1 MLTLQRAWGTVLTK
15 ATPLPDVWDGLAA
28 KQIKFRR
35 GQVCMVA
42 AAPNAGKSMFALI
55 YAIKA
60 KVPTLFFSADTDTTT
75 VMMRAAAHSSGHN
88 QTVVEQNLSADSHYY
103 DKHFDKLKH
112 IKWVFDSSP
121 SLDDIELEIKAY
133 VELYGQ
139 APELIIIDNLMNVA
153 AETDNEWAGLRAIMM
168 ELHDMARKTEA
179 CVLVL
184 HHVSEQSE
192 YGSPTKPPAR
202 RAIHGKVSQLPALI
216 LTLGYDPFNADLNIA
231 AVKNR
236 FGPHTADASDY
247 VGLKVNYGSCQISDR
262 NAFGAMLERDA
273 RAGHTSNNY
282 IPQYDEYGNEI
293 DD

>member
-1 MLTLQRAWGTVLTK
+1 MLDLQRAWGTVLTK
-15 ATPLPDVWDGLAA
+15 ATPLPDVWVALAD

-55 YAIKA
+55 YAVKA

-75 VMMRAAAHSSGHN
+75 VMLRAAAHASGDN
-88 QTVVEQNLSADSHYY
+88 QVNVEQNLSTDSHYY
-103 DKHFDKLKH
+103 DGSFDKLKH

-179 CVLVL
+179 CVMVL
-184 HHVSEQSE
+184 HHVSEASE
-192 YGSPTKPPAR
+192 YGSPIMPPAR

-216 LTLGYDPFNADLNIA
+216 LTLGYDPSQGILKIA

-236 FGPHTADASDY
+236 FGPHTADASKWAS
-247 VGLKVNYGSCQISDR
+247 LFVNFAACQINDADANGRMWMREQVASY
-262 NAFGAMLERDA
+262 NAQVQA
-273 RAGHTSNNY
+273 
-282 IPQYDEYGNEI
+282 
-293 DD
+293 

>member
-1 MLTLQRAWGTVLTK
+1 MTLLNLSRAWGGVLTK
-15 ATPLPDVWDGLAA
+15 ATPLPDVWVGLAA

-75 VMMRAAAHSSGHN
+75 VMMRAASHTSGHS
-88 QTVVEQNLSADSHYY
+88 QITVESNLAGNSKHYNH
-103 DKHFDKLKH
+103 HFQKIDH

-121 SLDDIELEIKAY
+121 SIDDLELEIRAY
-133 VELYGQ
+133 VELYGI

-153 AETDNEWAGLRAIMM
+153 AETDNEWSGLRAIMM

-179 CVLVL
+179 CVMVL

-192 YGSPTKPPAR
+192 YGSPSKPPAR

-216 LTLGYDPFNADLNIA
+216 LTLGYDPGQATLSVA

-247 VGLKVNYGSCQISDR
+247 AQLLVNYAACQIGD
-262 NAFGAMLERDA
+262 
-273 RAGHTSNNY
+273 
-282 IPQYDEYGNEI
+282 QDEYGWMYRKDALANYQGGYNVQ
-293 DD
+293 

>member
-1 MLTLQRAWGTVLTK
+1 MRKLLNLKRAMGGSHTK
-15 ATPLPDVWDGLAA
+15 AIPLPDVWTGLAGES
-28 KQIKFRR
+28 IKFRR

-42 AAPNAGKSMFALI
+42 AAPNAGKSMFALV

-60 KVPTLFFSADTDTTT
+60 KVPTLFFSADTDTAT
-75 VMMRAAAHSSGHN
+75 VLMRSAAQISGHT
-88 QTVVEQNLSADSHYY
+88 QLTVESNMDYKPDFYSEHLSKMSH
-103 DKHFDKLKH
+103 
-112 IKWVFDSSP
+112 IQWVFDSSP

-133 VELYGQ
+133 VELYGI
-139 APELIIIDNLMNVA
+139 APELIVIDNLMNVA

-192 YGSPTKPPAR
+192 YGSPSMPPPR

-216 LTLGYDPFNADLNIA
+216 LTLGYDPGQGQGGGMLRVA

-236 FGPHTADASDY
+236 FGPHTADASKWAT
-247 VGLKVNYGSCQISDR
+247 LFVNFASCQIGDQ
-262 NAFGAMLERDA
+262 DA
-273 RAGHTSNNY
+273 QGRAY
-282 IPQYDEYGNEI
+282 LRV
-293 DD
+293 

>member
-1 MLTLQRAWGTVLTK
+1 LLDLQRAWGGVLTK
-15 ATPLPDVWDGLAA
+15 ATPLPDVWKALAD

-55 YAIKA
+55 YAMKA

-88 QTVVEQNLSADSHYY
+88 QVTVEHNLSVDNHAY
-103 DKHFDKLKH
+103 DKHFEKFKH
-112 IKWVFDSSP
+112 IKWVFDASP

-133 VELYGQ
+133 VELYGE
-139 APELIIIDNLMNVA
+139 APELIVIDNLMNVA

-192 YGSPTKPPAR
+192 YGSPTKPSHR
-202 RAIHGKVSQLPALI
+202 RAIQGKVSQLPALI
-216 LTLGYDPFNADLNIA
+216 LTLGYDASSGELNIA

-236 FGPHTADASDY
+236 FGPHSADASDW
-247 VGLKVNYGSCQISDR
+247 VTLFVNYGACQISDK
-262 NAFGAMLERDA
+262 NAYGTMLHHDA
-273 RAGHTSNNY
+273 RHGYNGNY
-282 IPQYDEYGNEI
+282 IPEDEYGNEI
-293 DD
+293 AV

>member
-1 MLTLQRAWGTVLTK
+1 MLNLSRAWGGVLTK

-75 VMMRAAAHSSGHN
+75 VMMRVAAHTSGHS
-88 QTVVEQNLSADSHYY
+88 QGTVEANLASDSHYY
-103 DKHFDKLKH
+103 DHLFQKTEH

-121 SLDDIELEIKAY
+121 SIDDLELEIRAY
-133 VELYGQ
+133 VELYGE

-153 AETDNEWAGLRAIMM
+153 AETDNEWSGLRAIMM

-192 YGSPTKPPAR
+192 YGSPSKPPAR

-216 LTLGYDPFNADLNIA
+216 LTLGYDPNQKTLAVA

-247 VGLKVNYGSCQISDR
+247 ATLLVNYAACHIGDQDE
-262 NAFGAMLERDA
+262 FGWMLRRDA
-273 RAGHTSNNY
+273 IAGYQGSINV
-282 IPQYDEYGNEI
+282 G
-293 DD
+293 

>member
-1 MLTLQRAWGTVLTK
+1 MLSLQRAWGTVLTK
-15 ATPLPDVWDGLAA
+15 ATPLPDVWKDLVP

-42 AAPNAGKSMFALI
+42 AAPNVGKSMFALVYSI
-55 YAIKA
+55 RA
-60 KVPTLFFSADTDTTT
+60 KVPTLFFSADTDTAT
-75 VMMRAAAHSSGHN
+75 VMLRSAAHTSGHN
-88 QTVVEQNLSADSHYY
+88 QVTVEQNLSNNSHYY
-103 DKHFDKLKH
+103 DKHFEKLSH

-133 VELYGQ
+133 VELYGI
-139 APELIIIDNLMNVA
+139 APELIVIDNLMNVA

-192 YGSPTKPPAR
+192 YGSPTRPPAR

-216 LTLGYDPFNADLNIA
+216 LTLGFDPASGDLNIA

-236 FGPHTADASDY
+236 FGKHTADASDY
-247 VGLKVNYGSCQISDR
+247 VTLVANYAACQISDKDAYGTMLGKDVR
-262 NAFGAMLERDA
+262 NGYNGSYTPIDEWREA
-273 RAGHTSNNY
+273 AG
-282 IPQYDEYGNEI
+282 Q
-293 DD
+293 

>member
-1 MLTLQRAWGTVLTK
+1 VLTK
-15 ATPLPDVWDGLAA
+15 ATPLPDVWVGLKA
-28 KQIKFRR
+28 KEIKFRR

-60 KVPTLFFSADTDTTT
+60 QVPTLFFSADTDTTT
-75 VMMRAAAHSSGHN
+75 VMMRAAAHTSGHS
-88 QTVVEQNLSADSHYY
+88 QVTVESNLAGNSHYY
-103 DKHFDKLKH
+103 DHHFHKLGH

-121 SLDDIELEIKAY
+121 SLDDIEMEIRAY
-133 VELYGQ
+133 VELYGI
-139 APELIIIDNLMNVA
+139 APELIVIDNLMNVS

-179 CVLVL
+179 CVMVL

-216 LTLGYDPFNADLNIA
+216 LTLGYDPAQAVLSVA

-236 FGPHTADASDY
+236 FGPHTADASNY
-247 VGLKVNYGSCQISDR
+247 ATLLVNYAACQIGDQDE
-262 NAFGAMLERDA
+262 FGWMLRRDA
-273 RAGHTSNNY
+273 MSNYQGAINV
-282 IPQYDEYGNEI
+282 
-293 DD
+293 

>member
-1 MLTLQRAWGTVLTK
+1 LLDLSRAWGGVLTK
-15 ATPLPDVWDGLAA
+15 ATPLPDVWKGLATE
-28 KQIKFRR
+28 QIKFRR

-75 VMMRAAAHSSGHN
+75 VMMRVGAHTSGHS
-88 QTVVEQNLSADSHYY
+88 QMTVEANLAIDSHYY
-103 DKHFDKLKH
+103 DRHFEKSAH

-121 SLDDIELEIKAY
+121 SIDDLELEVRAY
-133 VELYGQ
+133 VELYGMP
-139 APELIIIDNLMNVA
+139 PELIVIDNLMNVSS
-153 AETDNEWAGLRAIMM
+153 ETDNEWAGLRAIMM

-216 LTLGYDPFNADLNIA
+216 LTLGYDPNQHTLSVAV
-231 AVKNR
+231 VKNR
-236 FGPHTADASDY
+236 FGPHAADASRSAQ
-247 VGLKVNYGSCQISDR
+247 LLVNYAACQIGDQDE
-262 NAFGAMLERDA
+262 FGWMLRKDAM
-273 RAGHTSNNY
+273 AGYQGGYNV
-282 IPQYDEYGNEI
+282 
-293 DD
+293 

>member
-1 MLTLQRAWGTVLTK
+1 MLNLSRAWGGVLTK
-15 ATPLPDVWDGLAA
+15 ATPLPDVWTGLAA

-75 VMMRAAAHSSGHN
+75 VMMRAAAHTSGHS
-88 QTVVEQNLSADSHYY
+88 QITVENNLAADSHYY
-103 DKHFDKLKH
+103 DHHFQKIDH

-121 SLDDIELEIKAY
+121 SIDDLELEIRAY
-133 VELYGQ
+133 VELYGE

-153 AETDNEWAGLRAIMM
+153 AETDNEWSGLRAIMM

-179 CVLVL
+179 CVMVL

-192 YGSPTKPPAR
+192 YGSPSKPPAR

-216 LTLGYDPFNADLNIA
+216 LTLGYDPNQAVLAVA

-247 VGLKVNYGSCQISDR
+247 AQLLVNYAACQIGDQDE
-262 NAFGAMLERDA
+262 FGWMLRKDA
-273 RAGHTSNNY
+273 IAGYQGAYNV
-282 IPQYDEYGNEI
+282 
-293 DD
+293 

>member
-1 MLTLQRAWGTVLTK
+1 MLDLQRAWGTILTK
-15 ATPLPDVWDGLAA
+15 ATPLPDVWTALAE
-28 KQIKFRR
+28 KQVKFRR

-42 AAPNAGKSMFALI
+42 AAPNVGKSMFALV
-55 YAIKA
+55 YAVKA

-75 VMMRAAAHSSGHN
+75 VMMRAAAHASGHN
-88 QTVVEQNLSADSHYY
+88 QVNVEQRLSSDSHYY
-103 DKHFDKLKH
+103 DDYFDKLKH

-192 YGSPTKPPAR
+192 YGSPTEPPAR

-216 LTLGYDPFNADLNIA
+216 LTLGYNPTTAELKIA

-236 FGPHTADASDY
+236 FGPHAADGKDY
-247 VGLKVNYGSCQISDR
+247 AILLVNYGSCQIADKNSY
-262 NAFGAMLERDA
+262 GAMLQHDA
-273 RAGHTSNNY
+273 RYGYTGNY
-282 IPQYDEYGNEI
+282 IPEDEYGNEI
-293 DD
+293 AV

>member
-1 MLTLQRAWGTVLTK
+1 MLDLQRAWGTVLTK
-15 ATPLPDVWDGLAA
+15 ATPLPDVWTGLSS

-55 YAIKA
+55 YAVKA
-60 KVPTLFFSADTDTTT
+60 QVPTLFFSADTDTTT
-75 VMMRAAAHSSGHN
+75 VMMRAAAHASGHN
-88 QTVVEQNLSADSHYY
+88 QVSVEQNLFNDMHYY
-103 DKHFDKLKH
+103 DKHFDKLNH

-133 VELYGQ
+133 VELYGI

-192 YGSPTKPPAR
+192 YGSPTLPPAR

-216 LTLGYDPFNADLNIA
+216 LTLGYDPNAGELKVA
-231 AVKNR
+231 PVKNR
-236 FGPHTADASDY
+236 FGPHAADGKDY
-247 VGLKVNYGSCQISDR
+247 AILLVNYGSCQISDK
-262 NAFGAMLERDA
+262 NSYGAMFAHDA
-273 RAGHTSNNY
+273 RHGYTGNY
-282 IPQYDEYGNEI
+282 IPEDEYGNEI
-293 DD
+293 AV

>member
-1 MLTLQRAWGTVLTK
+1 MLSLQRAWGTVLTK
-15 ATPLPDVWDGLAA
+15 ATPLPDVWKDLVP

-42 AAPNAGKSMFALI
+42 AAPNVGKSMFALV
-55 YAIKA
+55 YAIRA
-60 KVPTLFFSADTDTTT
+60 KVPTLFFSADTDTAT
-75 VMMRAAAHSSGHN
+75 VMMRAAAHTSGHN
-88 QTVVEQNLSADSHYY
+88 QVTVEQNLSGNSHYY
-103 DKHFDKLKH
+103 DKHFEKLSH

-179 CVLVL
+179 CVMVL

-192 YGSPTKPPAR
+192 YGSPSNPPHR

-216 LTLGYDPFNADLNIA
+216 LTLGYDPSQGILKVAP
-231 AVKNR
+231 VKNR
-236 FGPHTADASDY
+236 FGAHTADGSKFAQ
-247 VGLKVNYGSCQISDR
+247 LLVNYAAVQISDQ
-262 NAFGAMLERDA
+262 NEFGWMLRKDTI
-273 RAGHTSNNY
+273 AGYQGGYNV
-282 IPQYDEYGNEI
+282 
-293 DD
+293 

>member
-1 MLTLQRAWGTVLTK
+1 MLNLSRAWGGVLTK
-15 ATPLPDVWDGLAA
+15 ATPLPDVWTGLAA

-75 VMMRAAAHSSGHN
+75 VMMRAASHTSGHS
-88 QTVVEQNLSADSHYY
+88 QITVENNLAGNSHHY
-103 DKHFDKLKH
+103 DHHFQKIDH

-121 SLDDIELEIKAY
+121 SIDDLELEIRAY
-133 VELYGQ
+133 VELYGI

-153 AETDNEWAGLRAIMM
+153 AETDNEWSGLRAIMM

-192 YGSPTKPPAR
+192 YGSTSKPPAR

-216 LTLGYDPFNADLNIA
+216 LTLGYDPGQATLSVA

-236 FGPHTADASDY
+236 FGPHTADASDFAQ
-247 VGLKVNYGSCQISDR
+247 LLVNYAACQIGD
-262 NAFGAMLERDA
+262 
-273 RAGHTSNNY
+273 
-282 IPQYDEYGNEI
+282 QDEYGWMYRRDAMANYQGAI
-293 DD
+293 NVQ

>member
-1 MLTLQRAWGTVLTK
+1 VLNLSRAWGGVLTK
-15 ATPLPDVWDGLAA
+15 ATPLPDVWVGLAA

-75 VMMRAAAHSSGHN
+75 VMMRAASITSGHS
-88 QTVVEQNLSADSHYY
+88 QITVESNLAGNSKHYNH
-103 DKHFDKLKH
+103 HFEKMDH

-121 SLDDIELEIKAY
+121 SIDDLELEIRAY
-133 VELYGQ
+133 VELYGI

-153 AETDNEWAGLRAIMM
+153 AETDNEWSGLRAIMM

-179 CVLVL
+179 CVMVL

-192 YGSPTKPPAR
+192 YGSPSKPPAR

-216 LTLGYDPFNADLNIA
+216 LTLGYDPGQALLAVA

-247 VGLKVNYGSCQISDR
+247 AQLIVNYAACQISDQ
-262 NAFGAMLERDA
+262 NEFGWMLRRDVM
-273 RAGHTSNNY
+273 AG
-282 IPQYDEYGNEI
+282 YDGGYNVQ
-293 DD
+293 

>member
-1 MLTLQRAWGTVLTK
+1 VLNLSRAWSGVLTK
-15 ATPLPDVWDGLAA
+15 ATPLPDVWDGLKAEG
-28 KQIKFRR
+28 IKFRR

-75 VMMRAAAHSSGHN
+75 VMMRSVSHLSGHS
-88 QTVVEQNLSADSHYY
+88 QVTVEANLSDNSHYY
-103 DKHFDKLKH
+103 NAHLHKLSH

-121 SLDDIELEIKAY
+121 NIDDLELEIRAY
-133 VELYGQ
+133 VELFGQ
-139 APELIIIDNLMNVA
+139 PPELIVIDNLMNIT

-192 YGSPTKPPAR
+192 YGSPSEPPHR

-216 LTLGYDPFNADLNIA
+216 LTLGYGPGQGVLKVA

-236 FGPHTADASDY
+236 FGPHQPDGKKY
-247 VGLKVNYGSCQISDR
+247 VQLLVNYAAVQISDQ
-262 NAFGAMLERDA
+262 NEFGWMLRRDA
-273 RAGHTSNNY
+273 ISGYQGGINV
-282 IPQYDEYGNEI
+282 
-293 DD
+293 

>member
-1 MLTLQRAWGTVLTK
+1 
-15 ATPLPDVWDGLAA
+15 
-28 KQIKFRR
+28 
-35 GQVCMVA
+35 
-42 AAPNAGKSMFALI
+42 MFALV

-60 KVPTLFFSADTDTTT
+60 QVPTLFFSADTDTTT

-88 QTVVEQNLSADSHYY
+88 QMMVEQNLSTDSHYY
-103 DKHFDKLKH
+103 DKHFDRLKH

-133 VELYGQ
+133 VELYGE
-139 APELIIIDNLMNVA
+139 APELIVIDNLMNVA

-192 YGSPTKPPAR
+192 YGSPTKPAHR
-202 RAIHGKVSQLPALI
+202 RAIQGKVSQLPALI
-216 LTLGYDPFNADLNIA
+216 LTLGYDAINGELNIA

-236 FGPHTADASDY
+236 FGPHTADGSDY
-247 VGLKVNYGSCQISDR
+247 IGLNVNYGACQISDR
-262 NAFGAMLERDA
+262 DAFGAMLGRDA
-273 RAGHTSNNY
+273 RYGATNSY
-282 IPQYDEYGNEI
+282 IVPQYDEYGNEI
-293 DD
+293 DE

>member
-1 MLTLQRAWGTVLTK
+1 MLNLSRAWGNVLTK
-15 ATPLPDVWDGLAA
+15 ATPLPDVWIGLAA

-75 VMMRAAAHSSGHN
+75 VMMRAASHTSGHS
-88 QTVVEQNLSADSHYY
+88 QITVESNLAGNSKHYNH
-103 DKHFDKLKH
+103 HFQKIDH

-121 SLDDIELEIKAY
+121 SIDDLELEIRAY
-133 VELYGQ
+133 VELYGI

-153 AETDNEWAGLRAIMM
+153 AETDNEWSGLRAIMM

-179 CVLVL
+179 CVMVL

-192 YGSPTKPPAR
+192 YGSPSKPPAR

-216 LTLGYDPFNADLNIA
+216 LTLGYDPGQATLAVA

-247 VGLKVNYGSCQISDR
+247 TQLLVNYAACQIGD
-262 NAFGAMLERDA
+262 
-273 RAGHTSNNY
+273 
-282 IPQYDEYGNEI
+282 QDEYGWMYRKDAMANYQGGYNVQ
-293 DD
+293 

>member
-1 MLTLQRAWGTVLTK
+1 MLSLQRAWGTVLTK
-15 ATPLPDVWDGLAA
+15 ATPLPDVWKALAD

-55 YAIKA
+55 YAVRA
-60 KVPTLFFSADTDTTT
+60 GAPTLFFSADTDTTT

-88 QTVVEQNLSADSHYY
+88 QVTVEQNLSTNSHYY
-103 DKHFDKLKH
+103 DKHFDRLGH

-133 VELYGQ
+133 VELYGI

-192 YGSPTKPPAR
+192 YGSPTRPPAR

-216 LTLGYDPFNADLNIA
+216 LTLGYDPIDGALNVA

-247 VGLKVNYGSCQISDR
+247 ATLAVNYGSCQISDKD
-262 NAFGAMLERDA
+262 AYGAMLQRDA
-273 RAGHTSNNY
+273 RAGYVGNY
-282 IPQYDEYGNEI
+282 IPQDEYGNEI
-293 DD
+293 AV

>member
-1 MLTLQRAWGTVLTK
+1 MLDLSRAWSGVLTK
-15 ATPLPDVWDGLAA
+15 ATPLPDVWTGLRD
-28 KQIKFRR
+28 QNIKFRR

-55 YAIKA
+55 YATKA
-60 KVPTLFFSADTDTTT
+60 QVPTLFFSADTDTTT
-75 VMMRAAAHSSGHN
+75 VMMRAAAHASGHN
-88 QTVVEQNLSADSHYY
+88 QTAVEGNLSTDKSYY
-103 DKHFDKLKH
+103 DKYFGKLDH

-121 SLDDIELEIKAY
+121 SLDDIEMEIKAY
-133 VELYGQ
+133 VELYGI
-139 APELIIIDNLMNVA
+139 APELIVIDNLMNVA

-192 YGSPTKPPAR
+192 YGNPKNPPAR

-216 LTLGYDPFNADLNIA
+216 LTLGYDPGTAELKIA

-247 VGLKVNYGSCQISDR
+247 CTLYVNYGACQISDKD
-262 NAFGAMLERDA
+262 AIGLMYHRDA
-273 RAGHTSNNY
+273 IAKYQGNY
-282 IPQYDEYGNEI
+282 NV
-293 DD
+293 

>member
-1 MLTLQRAWGTVLTK
+1 VLNLSRAWSGVLTK
-15 ATPLPDVWDGLAA
+15 ATPLPDVWSGLAA
-28 KQIKFRR
+28 EGIKFRR

-42 AAPNAGKSMFALI
+42 AAPNAGKSMFSLI

-75 VMMRAAAHSSGHN
+75 VMMRSVSHLSGHS
-88 QTVVEQNLSADSHYY
+88 QVTVEANLSNDSKYY
-103 DKHFDKLKH
+103 NAHLDKLSH

-121 SLDDIELEIKAY
+121 NIDDLELEIRAY

-139 APELIIIDNLMNVA
+139 PPELIVIDNLMNIT

-179 CVLVL
+179 CVMVL

-192 YGSPTKPPAR
+192 YGSPSNPPHR

-216 LTLGYDPFNADLNIA
+216 LTLGYDPTQGVLKVAP
-231 AVKNR
+231 VKNR
-236 FGPHTADASDY
+236 FGAHTADGSKYAQ
-247 VGLKVNYGSCQISDR
+247 LLVNYAAVQISDQ
-262 NAFGAMLERDA
+262 NEFGWMLRKDTI
-273 RAGHTSNNY
+273 AGYQGGYNV
-282 IPQYDEYGNEI
+282 
-293 DD
+293 